1 MSKFQYNVLI
11 IMCCSIVI
19 MSKTS
24 VFYCNICDCV
34 CDSVV
39 VSGTELDFPRVC
51 SHQSDKSGARYFF
64 YLSWFCMLTFYKVY
78 VQLETNST

>member
-1 MSKFQYNVLI
+1 
-11 IMCCSIVI
+11 

-64 YLSWFCMLTFYKVY
+64 YI
-78 VQLETNST
+78 